1 MSISKPWFH
10 LILLTL
16 LIVIIP
22 VQASQI
28 DVNTVSTQGVMFAEF
43 RETCDDFDSSIWTY
57 YWNPPVVV
65 GDGTWLFEFPAGE
78 SRTVQAVLRDYTD
91 YGTYTLRFK
100 VSARR
105 PIEGL
110 NWYGMFIFGESLN
123 EIDFPENQG
132 GFNSQTMTICIWSYD
147 ASGNRIMNPNEV
159 NGQWYWFFDSATD
172 FEDGDWHTWKVVY
185 TPDQIDFYTDD
196 ILDFTVTNHNNA
208 YWDVNDLNFFPTV
221 GDLQLMIGGGV
232 SGAQPMTWQYFVDE
246 ITYSPLE

>member
-10 LILLTL
+10 VVLLTL

-28 DVNTVSTQGVMFAEF
+28 DVNTVSTQGVMYSGF
-43 RETCDDFDSSIWTY
+43 RETCDDFDSSIWTF

-78 SRTVQAVLRDYTD
+78 SRTVQAVLKEYID

-147 ASGNRIMNPNEV
+147 ASGNRIVNPNEL
-159 NGQWYWFFDSATD
+159 NGQWYWFFAPQPILKMGTGILGKSSILQIRLTS
-172 FEDGDWHTWKVVY
+172 
-185 TPDQIDFYTDD
+185 TPMRSSTSPS
-196 ILDFTVTNHNNA
+196 
-208 YWDVNDLNFFPTV
+208 PTTTMPI
-221 GDLQLMIGGGV
+221 GASMI
-232 SGAQPMTWQYFVDE
+232 
-246 ITYSPLE
+246 